1 MQKAVYTY
9 FAIEGQE
16 SAGFNSTKELAYFL
30 SLSVEYSKKFFKEVE
45 LVTNDYGK
53 SILIKKY
60 KIPFTSV
67 DTSLNKLNIHNDLWA
82 FAKIVSYSLQKK
94 PFVHI
99 DLDVV
104 LWEKIPANILKSKI
118 FFQHKDTFD
127 MQPGYKYLVTAVE
140 GTTISYYCKEKGIQH
155 AHNCGVVGVNDL
167 SLAAKWLTMAKD
179 FIFNESNKHFWNR
192 MENKGQMNYL
202 FEQYFISCICKG
214 EKIEPEVLI
223 KNFSYDSVFKPSFKM
238 THLWGES
245 KRKSADMT
253 RIKARLKKEFPKT
266 YDRIDKTES
275 DFANLFTEVY
285 NKCHGRT
292 KAQLDGAINKKGVR
306 SIVYL
311 GFDGMKASK
320 YIDKDKN
327 VDFLYSRGTKHVFPE
342 CDLLIIKDL
351 IPMWTSGEYVD
362 FLKKKI
368 PAKYVLDGRGLF
380 KI

>member
-16 SAGFNSTKELAYFL
+16 SAGFNSTKELSFFL

-67 DTSLNKLNIHNDLWA
+67 DTSLNKLNVHKDLWA
-82 FAKIVSYSLQKK
+82 FAKIVSYSIQKK

-104 LWEKIPANILKSKI
+104 LWEKIPAHLLKSKI
-118 FFQHKDTFD
+118 FFQHKDTFE

-140 GTTISYYCKEKGIQH
+140 GTTISYYCKEKGIKH

-167 SLAAKWLTMAKD
+167 SLPVKWLAMAKD
-179 FIFNESNKHFWNR
+179 FIFNESNKHFWNKL
-192 MENKGQMNYL
+192 ENKGQMNYL

-214 EKIEPEVLI
+214 EKLEPGVLI
-223 KNFSYDSVFKPSFKM
+223 KNFSYDSASKPSFKM

-245 KRKSADMT
+245 KKKSVET
-253 RIKARLKKEFPKT
+253 NRIKSRLKKEFPKI
-266 YDRIDKTES
+266 YDRIDNTES
-275 DFANLFTEVY
+275 NFANLFVDIY
-285 NKCHGRT
+285 AKFPGKSKIHFDN
-292 KAQLDGAINKKGVR
+292 AINKKGVR
-306 SIVYL
+306 SVVYL
-311 GFDGMKASK
+311 GYDGVKGSK

-327 VDFLYSRGTKHVFPE
+327 VDFIYSRGTKHVFPP

-351 IPMWTSGEYVD
+351 IPVWSSKEYVD